1 MIQKSDCRPYNT
13 LAKWVHAGLMVD
25 QEYSVRRTRLSRS
38 NCVDLL
44 ALATLARVV
53 TSVRCLPAASPARIC
68 VLDDQHLLVASTEGA
83 VILAARRGDVLSV
96 QIDGLEADGATWS
109 VMASG
114 LASAANTEGDLPDV
128 MREALERGATIISLP
143 LSVVVGERI
152 G

>member
-1 MIQKSDCRPYNT
+1 M
-13 LAKWVHAGLMVD
+13 MVD
-25 QEYSVRRTRLSRS
+25 QGYSVRRATLSRS
-38 NCVDLL
+38 ACVDLL
-44 ALATLARVV
+44 GLASLARVV
-53 TSVRCLPAASPARIC
+53 ISVRCLPAALPARIC
-68 VLDDQHLLVASTEGA
+68 VLDDQHLLVASTEGS

-114 LASAANTEGDLPDV
+114 LASATNTAQDLPEV
-128 MREALERGATIISLP
+128 MRAALQRGATIISLP